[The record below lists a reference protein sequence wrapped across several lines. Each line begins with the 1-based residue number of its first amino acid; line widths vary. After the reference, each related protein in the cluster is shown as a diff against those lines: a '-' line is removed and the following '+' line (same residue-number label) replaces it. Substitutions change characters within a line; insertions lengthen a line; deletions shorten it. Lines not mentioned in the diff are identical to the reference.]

1 MLVYEHRRGN
11 KDREEL
17 LLKELL
23 GRQRDDGM
31 WGMTVKSDWGHYL
44 VTGSVLFS
52 LTTIGMDTSHMV
64 VRRTQRVLLAG

>member
-1 MLVYEHRRGN
+1 LAAWLVYEHRCGN

-31 WGMTVKSDWGHYL
+31 WGMTVKSDWA
-44 VTGSVLFS
+44 
-52 LTTIGMDTSHMV
+52 TIW
-64 VRRTQRVLLAG
+64 